1 MSAIDSRRINYFLRD
16 IEEELDYLE
25 DIIQNG
31 LDDYLRSKDRTKGTR
46 YSLII
51 LTEAILNICQH
62 ILAKDRRVAVTGYKD
77 TFRKAGEYSIIN
89 KSLSERLMSLASLRN
104 EFLTH
109 GYWKC
114 DDRKLFNLVSEN
126 IGDIKAFIDNIKDY
140 IKEA

>member
-1 MSAIDSRRINYFLRD
+1 VSAIDSRRINYFLRD

>member
-1 MSAIDSRRINYFLRD
+1 VPSLDTKRINYFLRD

-25 DIIQNG
+25 GIIKKG
-31 LDDYLRSKDRTKGTR
+31 IEEYLSLADRTKGTR
-46 YSLII
+46 YSLIV
-51 LTEAILNICQH
+51 LTEAMLNICQH
-62 ILAKDRRVAVTGYKD
+62 ILAKERRVAVTGYKD
-77 TFRKAGEYSIIN
+77 TFRKAGEYSIID
-89 KSLSERLMSLASLRN
+89 KSLAERLMSLASLRN

-126 IGDIKAFIDNIKDY
+126 IGDIREFIKNIKDY